1 MKERFITTGT
11 TKVTTDTKGPERLK
25 NRHALPQTSGI
36 FDTQRCAAIV
46 GLEAAK
52 PQSTL
57 WRAEGPDPRH
67 LSDPVVSAVASVVPV
82 VMNLSFM
89 PPHGQVGV

>member
-1 MKERFITTGT
+1 M
-11 TKVTTDTKGPERLK
+11 
-25 NRHALPQTSGI
+25 
-36 FDTQRCAAIV
+36 V
-46 GLEAAK
+46 GLVAAK

-67 LSDPVVSAVASVVPV
+67 LSDPVVSAVASVVPG